1 MLLVIAGAH
10 CAALADTQLT
20 EYQIKVAFLCKFG
33 NFVEWPLR
41 QAAASDSAFGIGV
54 VASDAVVDELTRAAR
69 GQTVNGRPI
78 TVRRLARGDPVDGIG
93 IIFVARTHAGRLEE
107 TLGAVKGQPI
117 LTVTESD
124 SGTAVGSMVNFVVV
138 DDKVKFDIALQP
150 AEMSNLKISAR
161 LLSVARTVIGRSS

>member
-1 MLLVIAGAH
+1 MRRRSQAVARFVKRPSRRFGVGFARRTVAAVAMLLVIAGAH

-69 GQTVNGRPI
+69 GQMVNGRPI
-78 TVRRLARGDPVDGIG
+78 TVRRLARGDPVDGIA

-107 TLGAVKGQPI
+107 TLGAVQGP
-117 LTVTESD
+117 
-124 SGTAVGSMVNFVVV
+124 
-138 DDKVKFDIALQP
+138 P
-150 AEMSNLKISAR
+150 
-161 LLSVARTVIGRSS
+161 